1 MAYFDDTLRYYMNFK
16 TRQVYW
22 NYAIDELSDDEF
34 EELIKKGVDINPST
48 GTPPICKAILSGE
61 DTKFSILLSHGANPF
76 IRNNLPLVHAIM
88 TNNINITRQLLDS
101 GAKIANTSPT
111 RRICDNRYDGYLDV
125 YHQHTQNY
133 ENYQGY
139 IVFYVIRNGLVEMLK
154 LLIEYHTDMTYDN
167 YLPIRSCASYKD
179 TEVRVIIK
187 MLIEYQQ
194 PPQDILQKI
203 YIESVYCHN
212 FDVAQCVQPHI
223 NCDDK
228 LVKHILRS
236 DTWRL
241 SNKIVTYCLNNFDC
255 TVAISELGEYLGI
268 IRLCDHDCLDVVN
281 RILKLGV
288 DLTPHADNF
297 IIEALYLGKHDII
310 KFVSEHCDIFVVTQK
325 ITEKILELAKKSV

>member
-1 MAYFDDTLRYYMNFK
+1 MAYFDDTQEYYKNFK
-16 TRQVYW
+16 TRQINW
-22 NYAIDELSDDEF
+22 NYVIDELSDDKF

-61 DTKFSILLSHGANPF
+61 DTKFSILLSHGADPF

-88 TNNINITRQLLDS
+88 TNNLGVTHQLLDL

-111 RRICDNRYDGYLDV
+111 RKICDNRYGSCLDA

-139 IVFYVIRNGLVEMLK
+139 IVFYVIRNGWIEMLK

-167 YLPIRSCASYKD
+167 YLPIRSCASYYDHKI
-179 TEVRVIIK
+179 RVIIE
-187 MLIEYQQ
+187 MLIGYQQ
-194 PPQDILQKI
+194 PPHDILRKI
-203 YIESVYCHN
+203 YIESIHWQN

-228 LVKHILRS
+228 LVKHILGS

-241 SNKIVTYCLNNFDC
+241 SNKIVTYCLDNFDC
-255 TVAISELGEYLGI
+255 TDAISELDAYLSTI
-268 IRLCDHDCLDVVN
+268 KLDHDSLSVID

-297 IIEALYLGKHDII
+297 IIDALYMGKPDII
-310 KFVSEHCDIFVVTQK
+310 NFVSEHCDIFLVTQK